1 MKQLVER
8 SRKFPV
14 KPSEVTIGSI
24 AQSSV
29 VITDGSSES
38 HSHIGEILQL
48 KTPTEVINGVAK
60 SFSIKLENLKPNTAY
75 EKIYSVRWCNPTAS
89 LFSEYVDVPRF
100 KTLLPR
106 PVAIDSNKVT
116 VTPYPD
122 HVVIKDG
129 TTRDLQVEEGTLKA
143 YKVSD
148 GTVVASSS
156 NNTISIPDLTMETAY
171 TDWYG
176 IYWENSVGKTSKV
189 TLDFTTTTAKPVDI
203 DPSKINVEVAPY
215 SVVIKDLT
223 PRETSSKE
231 LTLHIYDVSTGKD
244 INSSSTGVNSVQLTG
259 LTPETSYDSKYGLY
273 WTNAGGTSKRVTFTF
288 TTAKLPK
295 PVDIDPEKV
304 TVEVAAGHI
313 VITDNT
319 PRDVKTEQSKLKG
332 YRVSDGVV
340 VGSSDYG
347 GNFVWATTSGL
358 KPNTT
363 YSDIYG
369 IFWSNSSGESNR
381 VKVSFTTLSDT
392 TKSDTTTEDTTTE

>member
-1 MKQLVER
+1 M
-8 SRKFPV
+8 
-14 KPSEVTIGSI
+14 VTDKNGDP
-24 AQSSV
+24 Q
-29 VITDGSSES
+29 
-38 HSHIGEILQL
+38 SHIGENLQL
-48 KTPTEVINGVAK
+48 KTPSELINGAVGN
-60 SFSIKLENLKPNTAY
+60 FSIKIDNLKPNTAY
-75 EKIYSVRWCNPTAS
+75 ENMYSIRWYNPGTQ

-100 KTLLPR
+100 KTLLAK
-106 PVAIDSNKVT
+106 PVEIDSNKVT

-129 TTRDLQVEEGTLKA
+129 TTRDLQVEESTLKA

-148 GTVVASSS
+148 GSIVASSS
-156 NNTISIPDLTMETAY
+156 NNNISIPDLTMETAY

-295 PVDIDPEKV
+295 PVDIDPDKV
-304 TVEVAAGHI
+304 TTVPNPKGA

-319 PRDVKTEQSKLKG
+319 SRDTKFEKSRMHL
-332 YRVSDGVV
+332 YRVSDGLVMYDAPGDKPNV
-340 VGSSDYG
+340 AAEY
-347 GNFVWATTSGL
+347 GL
-358 KPNTT
+358 KPETIYT
-363 YSDIYG
+363 EQYG
-369 IFWSNSSGESNR
+369 IYWSNSSGESNR
-381 VKVSFTTLSDT
+381 VKVTFTTT
-392 TKSDTTTEDTTTE
+392 SDTTTE